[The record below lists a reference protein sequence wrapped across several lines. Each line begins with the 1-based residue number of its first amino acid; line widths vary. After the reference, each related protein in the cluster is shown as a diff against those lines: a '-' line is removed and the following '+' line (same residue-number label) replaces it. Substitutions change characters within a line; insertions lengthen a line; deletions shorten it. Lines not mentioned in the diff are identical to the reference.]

1 MTMPISFCHIIN
13 PFSCPENS
21 EHGIASKITFESLRI
36 AVEEARKHG
45 TQVEVNAVVLPGDE
59 IAIKPPAKLAGRL
72 TRTVQDIRPIS
83 PKKPFPLISDILRI
97 GAESS
102 NCDYLIFTNMDIAV
116 QPDFYLQLQ
125 EIIEKRFEPGTPF
138 IVYRRNIP
146 NHYNSIEQLTEMYRQ
161 PGTIAY
167 GYDCFVFPKSYV
179 SQLDLGNCC
188 IGAAHFDYLLFI
200 ALDAV
205 SGFRAKRVNDLP
217 CTFHIGNDI
226 TWSSQIN
233 YIEHNLA
240 ESLAAIQRMRRRF
253 DVPKN
258 SNFERMEHLH
268 FLPNARFDSRL
279 LRKLKRLPGIGQLA
293 LIFKRWLGKS
303 H

>member
-1 MTMPISFCHIIN
+1 MSASFCHIIN
-13 PFSCPENS
+13 PFPGPEDS
-21 EHGIASKITFESLRI
+21 EHGIASKITYESLRI
-36 AVEEARKHG
+36 AAEKARKCG
-45 TQVEVNAVVLPGDE
+45 IQVEVNAIVLPGDE
-59 IAIKPPAKLAGRL
+59 IAIKPPAQLAGHL
-72 TRTVQDIRPIS
+72 GRTVQDIRPLS
-83 PKKPFPLISDILRI
+83 PQRPFPLISDILQL

-116 QPDFYLQLQ
+116 QPDFYLQLH

-138 IVYRRNIP
+138 TVYRRNISS
-146 NHYNSIEQLTEMYRQ
+146 HYSRIEQLPEMYGQ
-161 PGTIAY
+161 PGQVAY

-205 SGFRAKRVNDLP
+205 SGFRVKRINDLP
-217 CTFHIGNDI
+217 LTFHIGNDI
-226 TWSSQIN
+226 AWSSQIN
-233 YIEHNLA
+233 YIEHNLT
-240 ESLAAIQRMRRRF
+240 ESLAAIQRMHKHF

-258 SNFERMEHLH
+258 SNFAQMERSH
-268 FLPNARFDSRL
+268 FLPNARIDSRL
-279 LRKLKRLPGIGQLA
+279 LRKLKRLPGIGQVA
-293 LIFKRWLGKS
+293 LKVKRWLGKS